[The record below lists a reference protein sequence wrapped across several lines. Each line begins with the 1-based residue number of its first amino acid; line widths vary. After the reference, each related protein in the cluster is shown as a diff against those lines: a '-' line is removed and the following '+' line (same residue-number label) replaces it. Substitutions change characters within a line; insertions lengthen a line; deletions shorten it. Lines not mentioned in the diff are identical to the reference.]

1 MTKQGMEGSSNLP
14 KRGRRGGREMGG
26 KQVDRSLSKLQLI
39 LRAFF
44 PNPNWKFQVKE
55 HLKLHYNM
63 ATLMIKLENLNSDR
77 YVFCIS
83 KKLEALSVPTEE
95 VLWPKTCS
103 MIPEEY
109 RG

>member
-1 MTKQGMEGSSNLP
+1 
-14 KRGRRGGREMGG
+14 
-26 KQVDRSLSKLQLI
+26 
-39 LRAFF
+39 
-44 PNPNWKFQVKE
+44 
-55 HLKLHYNM
+55 
-63 ATLMIKLENLNSDR
+63 MIKLENLNSDR

-95 VLWPKTCS
+95 VLWPKICS

>member
-1 MTKQGMEGSSNLP
+1 MTKQGTEGSSNLP

-44 PNPNWKFQVKE
+44 PNPNYKFQVNE
-55 HLKLHYNM
+55 HLKLHYNI
-63 ATLMIKLENLNSDR
+63 AILMIKMENLNSDR
-77 YVFCIS
+77 CVFCIS
-83 KKLEALSVPTEE
+83 KKLETLSVPTEG
-95 VLWPKTCS
+95 VLWPKTYS

-109 RG
+109 KG